1 MSNTK
6 RHTFPLFCA
15 IMFVAIVVSSAS
27 AQSWRSDARSIAFDA
42 ILDRDR
48 ELYVIDTKSG
58 QLKHYSFNRAEDFR
72 PVWSPD
78 GRSLLF
84 FRGQGKDTKLPIRE
98 QEFDIYMI
106 DVKTKRETR
115 LTTFHGYEG
124 DPAWSPSGQQLVFT
138 SNHLSR
144 DENFDIFVKSIRGRG
159 VTRLTDNKAP
169 DGSPKFSPDGKTII
183 FVSRRDGYDQI
194 YRMNADGSN
203 QRRLLKSGSA
213 ESQPGYSPNG
223 KKIVFMSQRH
233 VKSKKGDKPT
243 SNSQEMEIYIANAD
257 GTGAKRLTYR
267 KGMEVSPVF
276 SPDGKS
282 VAFSYQG
289 DDGKV
294 ESMFVMDID
303 GSKMTRVIIPTPT
316 QKKAVPARVIRAP
329 TQGPRGFKTK

>member
-1 MSNTK
+1 MRNTK
-6 RHTFPLFCA
+6 RHTLPVFCA
-15 IMFVAIVVSSAS
+15 IMFVAIVAGSAN
-27 AQSWRSDARSIAFDA
+27 AQSWRLDARSIAFDA

-48 ELYVIDTKSG
+48 ELYVIDIKSG

-84 FRGQGKDTKLPIRE
+84 FRGQGQDSKLPINE

-106 DVKTKRETR
+106 DVKSKRETR

-124 DPAWSPSGQQLVFT
+124 APAWSPNGREFVFT

-144 DENFDIFVKSIRGRG
+144 GENFDIFIKSVRGRG
-159 VTRLTDNKAP
+159 VKRLTDNKAP
-169 DGSPKFSPDGKTII
+169 DVSPKFSPDGKTII

-194 YRMNADGSN
+194 YLMNADGSD
-203 QRRLLKSGSA
+203 QKRLFKSGSA
-213 ESQPGYSPNG
+213 ESQPDFSRDG
-223 KKIVFMSQRH
+223 KKIVFTSQRH
-233 VKSKKGDKPT
+233 KKRKKGDKPT

-257 GTGAKRLTYR
+257 GTGAKRLTHK

-289 DDGKV
+289 DGGKV
-294 ESMFVMDID
+294 DAMFVMDID
-303 GSKMTRVIIPTPT
+303 GSKMTRVIIPTPVK
-316 QKKAVPARVIRAP
+316 KKAEPARVIRAP
-329 TQGPRGFKTK
+329 KLGPRGFKTK